1 MMVIQMTSLPLAC
14 GDACCSNAV
23 RFFEDDDVIY
33 RGWGIMTLVTP
44 IAAILLLA
52 YFFPHEGPKGNIPLS
67 QVLLGAGIGAAVN
80 VVLGLW
86 LNRAPR
92 QKGEVAPHH
101 FFFVPMQWAAL
112 VIVAVCV
119 VVALLR

>member
-1 MMVIQMTSLPLAC
+1 MQAVSIRSAQM
-14 GDACCSNAV
+14 
-23 RFFEDDDVIY
+23 IY
-33 RGWGIMTLVTP
+33 RGWGILTLITP

-52 YFFPHEGPKGNIPLS
+52 YFFPHAGPKVNTPLS
-67 QVLLGAGIGAAVN
+67 QVLLGASIGAAVN
-80 VVLGLW
+80 VLLGLW

-112 VIVAVCV
+112 AIVAVCA

>member
-1 MMVIQMTSLPLAC
+1 M
-14 GDACCSNAV
+14 
-23 RFFEDDDVIY
+23 IY

-52 YFFPHEGPKGNIPLS
+52 YFFPHDAPKGNIPLQ
-67 QVLLGAGIGAAVN
+67 QVLLGAGIGATVN
-80 VVLGLW
+80 VLLGLW

-92 QKGEVAPHH
+92 QKGEAARHH

-112 VIVAVCV
+112 VLVAVCV

>member
-1 MMVIQMTSLPLAC
+1 M
-14 GDACCSNAV
+14 
-23 RFFEDDDVIY
+23 IY

-52 YFFPHEGPKGNIPLS
+52 YFFPHDGPRGNIPLQ
-67 QVLLGAGIGAAVN
+67 QVLLGAGIGAALN
-80 VVLGLW
+80 VLLGLW
-86 LNRAPR
+86 LNRSPR
-92 QKGEVAPHH
+92 QKGEAARHH

-112 VIVAVCV
+112 VLVAVGV

>member
-1 MMVIQMTSLPLAC
+1 M
-14 GDACCSNAV
+14 
-23 RFFEDDDVIY
+23 IY
-33 RGWGIMTLVTP
+33 RGWGILTLVTP

-52 YFFPHEGPKGNIPLS
+52 YFFPHDGPRGNIPLP
-67 QVLLGAGIGAAVN
+67 QVLLGAGSGATVN

-92 QKGEVAPHH
+92 QKGEAAPHH

-112 VIVAVCV
+112 VLLAVCV
-119 VVALLR
+119 AVALLR

>member
-1 MMVIQMTSLPLAC
+1 MQAVSIRSAQM
-14 GDACCSNAV
+14 
-23 RFFEDDDVIY
+23 IY
-33 RGWGIMTLVTP
+33 RGWGILTLVTP

-52 YFFPHEGPKGNIPLS
+52 YFFPHAGPKGNIPLP

-80 VVLGLW
+80 VLLGLW

-112 VIVAVCV
+112 VLVAVCA

>member
-1 MMVIQMTSLPLAC
+1 M
-14 GDACCSNAV
+14 
-23 RFFEDDDVIY
+23 IY
-33 RGWGIMTLVTP
+33 RGWGFMTLVTP

-52 YFFPHEGPKGNIPLS
+52 YFFPHEGSKGNTPLA

-80 VVLGLW
+80 VLLGLL

-112 VIVAVCV
+112 VIVAVCA

>member
-1 MMVIQMTSLPLAC
+1 M
-14 GDACCSNAV
+14 
-23 RFFEDDDVIY
+23 IY
-33 RGWGIMTLVTP
+33 RGWGILTLITP

-52 YFFPHEGPKGNIPLS
+52 YFFPRRPQGQHPALAGVAGCQHWRGGECAAGPVAQPGT
-67 QVLLGAGIGAAVN
+67 
-80 VVLGLW
+80 
-86 LNRAPR
+86 R

-112 VIVAVCV
+112 AIVAVCV

>member
-1 MMVIQMTSLPLAC
+1 M
-14 GDACCSNAV
+14 
-23 RFFEDDDVIY
+23 IY

-52 YFFPHEGPKGNIPLS
+52 YFFPHDGPRGNIPLQ
-67 QVLLGAGIGAAVN
+67 QVLLGAGIGAALN
-80 VVLGLW
+80 VLLGLW
-86 LNRAPR
+86 LNRSPR
-92 QKGEVAPHH
+92 QKGAAARHH

-112 VIVAVCV
+112 VLVAVGV

>member
-1 MMVIQMTSLPLAC
+1 M
-14 GDACCSNAV
+14 
-23 RFFEDDDVIY
+23 IY

-52 YFFPHEGPKGNIPLS
+52 YFFPHHGPRGNIPLQ
-67 QVLLGAGIGAAVN
+67 QVLLGAGIGAALN
-80 VVLGLW
+80 VLLGLW

-92 QKGEVAPHH
+92 QKGVAAPHH

-112 VIVAVCV
+112 VLVTVCV

>member
-1 MMVIQMTSLPLAC
+1 M
-14 GDACCSNAV
+14 
-23 RFFEDDDVIY
+23 IY
-33 RGWGIMTLVTP
+33 RGWGILTLITP
-44 IAAILLLA
+44 I
-52 YFFPHEGPKGNIPLS
+52 
-67 QVLLGAGIGAAVN
+67 
-80 VVLGLW
+80 
-86 LNRAPR
+86 APR

>member
-1 MMVIQMTSLPLAC
+1 MQAQ
-14 GDACCSNAV
+14 
-23 RFFEDDDVIY
+23 
-33 RGWGIMTLVTP
+33 
-44 IAAILLLA
+44 
-52 YFFPHEGPKGNIPLS
+52 GNIPLP

-80 VVLGLW
+80 VLLGLW

-112 VIVAVCV
+112 VLVAVCA